1 MGIQFGNLL
10 GNPLSLTKLIF
21 FSFSQT
27 NFFFQ
32 VANFLRPTSSEMELH
47 VIAFLGAMV
56 ISTVSAFPIEDG
68 SDLEAVYK
76 AGGADKAPEH
86 EGAAAAY
93 RANKAESMEIDAEE
107 GARAAEMDESREM
120 SERNDID
127 GFPFPFPRPL
137 SRGRGKLGHGAVVG
151 IQYES

>member
-27 NFFFQ
+27 NFFFH

-93 RANKAESMEIDAEE
+93 RANKAESMEIDARKGPEQL
-107 GARAAEMDESREM
+107 RWTNLVKC
-120 SERNDID
+120 RNATIST
-127 GFPFPFPRPL
+127 GFRFRDL
-137 SRGRGKLGHGAVVG
+137 
-151 IQYES
+151 